1 MVDRC
6 RKRRKRSLFAKI
18 NGIPCLTSGKNRD
31 ILFPKNLLDD
41 FLVNSLMSHKEYG
54 EAASKIILGRITR
67 RVPEH
72 LTVVPQK
79 VYVGEDPKY
88 HGVR

>member
-1 MVDRC
+1 MMEIGGACATIDL
-6 RKRRKRSLFAKI
+6 LFLYTERTGGSMKK
-18 NGIPCLTSGKNRD
+18 LEEM
-31 ILFPKNLLDD
+31 NLLDD